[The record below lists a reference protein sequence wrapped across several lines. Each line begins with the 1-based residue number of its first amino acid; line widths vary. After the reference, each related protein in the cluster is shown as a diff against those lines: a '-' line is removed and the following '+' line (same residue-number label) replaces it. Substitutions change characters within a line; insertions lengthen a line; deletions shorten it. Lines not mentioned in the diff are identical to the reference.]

1 MKPILSVTTMMLL
14 GARLWCIGAE
24 VGDAPFANGRWLD
37 LTHSFSSNT
46 IYWPTAQ
53 PFVLETEFHAHTE
66 KGYFYAAN
74 RFSASEHGGTHV
86 DAPIHFAEGRK
97 TLDQLSIE
105 QLIGAAVVV
114 DVSTKAATN
123 ADYQVT
129 VADIEAWESRLGRIP
144 VGAIVLF
151 NTGFA
156 RHWPDARKYLGTA
169 ERGAE
174 AVAKLH
180 FPGLHPEAAQWL
192 AQNRS
197 VRAVGIDTASIDFGQ
212 STHFQSH
219 VALFEKNIPALE
231 NVANLDQLPEA
242 GFVVL
247 ALPMKIRGGSGG
259 PVRIVGV
266 LNP

>member
-1 MKPILSVTTMMLL
+1 MRRRILITVFL
-14 GARLWCIGAE
+14 GVFALAGCAPRME
-24 VGDAPFANGRWLD
+24 VPSGKFVD
-37 LTHSFSSNT
+37 LTHSFDEQT
-46 IYWPTAQ
+46 IYWPTEKG
-53 PFVLETEFHAHTE
+53 FELERGPAGVTE
-66 KGYFYAAN
+66 KGYYYAAN
-74 RFSASEHGGTHV
+74 RFCSAEHGGTHI
-86 DAPIHFAEGRK
+86 DAPIHFFESRN
-97 TLDQLSIE
+97 TLDAIPLR
-105 QLIGAAVVV
+105 QLIGRGALIDVSLKCAKDSNYQVVV
-114 DVSTKAATN
+114 DDLIQWERKNN
-123 ADYQVT
+123 A
-129 VADIEAWESRLGRIP
+129 RLDD
-144 VGAIVLF
+144 VIVLLR
-151 NTGFA
+151 TGFGTF
-156 RHWPDARKYLGTA
+156 WPSPAKYLGTE
-169 ERGAE
+169 ERGPQ

-180 FPGLHPEAAQWL
+180 FPGLHPEAAKWL
-192 AQNRS
+192 AQNRT